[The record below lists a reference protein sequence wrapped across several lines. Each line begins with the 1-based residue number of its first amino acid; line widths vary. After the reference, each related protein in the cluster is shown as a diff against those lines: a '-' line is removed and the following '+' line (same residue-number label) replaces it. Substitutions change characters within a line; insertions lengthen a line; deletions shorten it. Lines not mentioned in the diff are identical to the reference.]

1 MLTHTFIHTEPLPR
15 MDRWKVAH
23 AHKRTQTI
31 HKHDYRSLRLK
42 HDPAAPNGPRRA
54 PRDRCLVK
62 GEGWE
67 TEPSVE
73 GSRWFGFRSQ
83 GCRTGRGSSAAPE
96 TRSSTAPGTRG
107 WEPRHGHCSHGGWCI
122 MLNVCAVKL
131 HFENWRSDVD
141 LIGADGKIQMT
152 SFLST
157 LTGSRVSSVDVL
169 PCWEPRV
176 EAYRPG
182 TGCWALGGAAPAG
195 QCECREG

>member
-1 MLTHTFIHTEPLPR
+1 MEGGTCTQTHT
-15 MDRWKVAH
+15 DN
-23 AHKRTQTI
+23 TQTWLQ
-31 HKHDYRSLRLK
+31 KP
-42 HDPAAPNGPRRA
+42 PAQTRPRRA
-54 PRDRCLVK
+54 RRDRCLVK

-141 LIGADGKIQMT
+141 LHRCRCKDSNDIFPFDSDRFAGQQRGCSSLLGA
-152 SFLST
+152 
-157 LTGSRVSSVDVL
+157 SRWGVSSRNGML
-169 PCWEPRV
+169 S
-176 EAYRPG
+176 
-182 TGCWALGGAAPAG
+182 AG
-195 QCECREG
+195 RSCTSRTVWVQGRLETTTESKTKGSC